1 MRKTN
6 EQNSLATAQSDQ
18 GIRYSFFAKLDS

>member
-6 EQNSLATAQSDQ
+6 EQNSLAKAQSDQ
-18 GIRYSFFAKLDS
+18 DIRYSFFAKFDS